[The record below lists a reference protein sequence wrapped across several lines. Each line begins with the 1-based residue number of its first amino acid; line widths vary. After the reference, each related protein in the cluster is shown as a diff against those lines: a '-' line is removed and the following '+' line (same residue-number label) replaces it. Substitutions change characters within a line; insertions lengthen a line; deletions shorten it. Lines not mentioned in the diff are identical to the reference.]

1 MAEGRLNPREQ
12 ARLEEQKKNRK
23 LRSRYILIG
32 VVILLMVVLVLF
44 VNSKLFTDGL
54 PALKAGD
61 DKFSVADVNY

>member
-32 VVILLMVVLVLF
+32 VAILLMVVLVLF